1 MAYPDVTHKKPVNG
15 KFNPNS
21 YRIISENIP
30 ENDNV
35 PAWYAHARPAPY
47 YTEPNSSQL
56 PVQASEAR
64 NNPHAA
70 RKIDMVYTNTA
81 NFNAPSG
88 IVKTDNVQKEE
99 SRWWDWSS
107 PKAEPYGPGVR
118 SQDEWS
124 KKRESSYRN
133 AFATTS
139 DAGAAY
145 AKRNSRYSASP
156 NHIRTVGIVPITDL
170 KPDDFGPVNQTHVEK
185 VSYEQQYDS
194 RNAAN
199 YPLRGNRQGSFIN
212 EEMKP
217 PTYPIERSHPIPSA
231 KPDRTACVWDL

>member
-1 MAYPDVTHKKPVNG
+1 
-15 KFNPNS
+15 
-21 YRIISENIP
+21 
-30 ENDNV
+30 
-35 PAWYAHARPAPY
+35 
-47 YTEPNSSQL
+47 
-56 PVQASEAR
+56 
-64 NNPHAA
+64 
-70 RKIDMVYTNTA
+70 
-81 NFNAPSG
+81 
-88 IVKTDNVQKEE
+88 
-99 SRWWDWSS
+99 
-107 PKAEPYGPGVR
+107 
-118 SQDEWS
+118 
-124 KKRESSYRN
+124 N

-156 NHIRTVGIVPITDL
+156 NHIRTVGIVPITDLKPDDFGPVNQTHVEKVSYEQQYDSRNAANYPLRGNRQVPITDL

-231 KPDRTACVWDL
+231 KPDRTACVWDLFHPNDDLRGELASNATRYRRPLPQIKQTEKFDNAWQNAPYASDYQVDQTLYQRAMMKQADTD